1 MPLSTGNIVD
11 IITAIGVIITFFVAM
26 RKTPHEVL
34 GMDAT
39 TAQIYQNM
47 VKEAAEQE
55 IRDSITIKELK
66 LRIDYL
72 ERQVNFLRKKLSEEK
87 TIPISLKHKI
97 EELEKQVEILKKV
110 IVELGGIVPE
120 FEENGI

>member
-1 MPLSTGNIVD
+1 MPLTTGNIVD
-11 IITAIGVIITFFVAM
+11 IITAIGVVITFFVAM